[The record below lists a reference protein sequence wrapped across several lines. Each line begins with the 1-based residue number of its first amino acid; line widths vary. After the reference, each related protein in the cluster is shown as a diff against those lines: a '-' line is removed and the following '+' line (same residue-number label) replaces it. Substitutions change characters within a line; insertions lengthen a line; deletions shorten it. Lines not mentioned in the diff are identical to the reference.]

1 MIRTTEKHEN
11 NIDWMIMKVWRE
23 KKNFSEMSIKQ
34 YVKQLT
40 GGAIVDLRF
49 TFQTLLQGKKQ

>member
-1 MIRTTEKHEN
+1 
-11 NIDWMIMKVWRE
+11 
-23 KKNFSEMSIKQ
+23 MSIKQ

-49 TFQTLLQGKKQ
+49 TFQTLLQGKNNKFDLPKYSNMILT

>member
-1 MIRTTEKHEN
+1 
-11 NIDWMIMKVWRE
+11 
-23 KKNFSEMSIKQ
+23 MSIKQ
-34 YVKQLT
+34 YVKQLS